1 MSDTSQGEG
10 WWQASDGKWYPPEQ
24 ASPAA
29 TAGAGAAGGA
39 QPVGAGG
46 PAEPATVGAA
56 FNYGWLKFQ
65 QNLGVI
71 IIAALIGF
79 GILAVLFLIWFV
91 AFAGLASASTD
102 CSTSAV
108 TGVTTCDSNGGGF
121 VATLLV
127 GATFGILYF
136 LGFAL
141 FQMAIIRGSLL
152 IVDNEDLTLAKLF
165 STDQLG
171 AYIIASLL
179 VAVFTGIGFLL
190 CYIPGLIVWFFTSFF
205 LYFIIDRNMAPMEA
219 IKASFEFVKDHIG
232 DLLLF
237 FLASALAY
245 FIGALL
251 CGIGLIVA
259 IPVIVIAQAY
269 TFKKPHNEPVAA

>member
-29 TAGAGAAGGA
+29 TAGAAAAGGA

-190 CYIPGLIVWFFTSFF
+190 CYIPGLIVQFFTLWFG
-205 LYFIIDRNMAPMEA
+205 YFVLGKKMAPMDA
-219 IKASFEFVKDHIG
+219 IKASFQFVNQNLGTLIV
-232 DLLLF
+232 F
-237 FLASALAY
+237 YLASMLAY
-245 FIGALL
+245 FVGAIL
-251 CGIGLIVA
+251 CGIGLLVA
-259 IPVIVIAQAY
+259 VPVVIIAQAY
-269 TFKKPHNEPVAA
+269 MWRRLQNMPVAA